1 MIRRY
6 YHWTILSGEK
16 CTAPSGSE
24 SEAGGNT
31 VVFDFVILI

>member
-1 MIRRY
+1 MIRDITIGQY
-6 YHWTILSGEK
+6 YPAEK